1 MFTLT
6 YYTLQKIVSEQK
18 HFIYA
23 GKTAEDDCRCEKC
36 ENNELLLTTVKKK
49 LASNQMQHFAEM
61 VKIDAASFVESLI
74 CSIKNYGCCRGNCKG
89 CVGLVEYQELFG
101 YIKTLEEIQY
111 CKWVCE
117 ENKWAKVNIIDTG
130 LEFADVFVEIYKSDY
145 KLYVYNI
152 RFQHS
157 GLKYTKQKLKENEV
171 LFSVDFSK
179 NYEEK
184 KRMKFRE
191 HTSTMRFL
199 HYTLLHV
206 TLRTNCPVE
215 NVILI
220 VIYVCDLW

>member
-1 MFTLT
+1 M
-6 YYTLQKIVSEQK
+6 
-18 HFIYA
+18 
-23 GKTAEDDCRCEKC
+23 
-36 ENNELLLTTVKKK
+36 
-49 LASNQMQHFAEM
+49 
-61 VKIDAASFVESLI
+61 
-74 CSIKNYGCCRGNCKG
+74 
-89 CVGLVEYQELFG
+89 
-101 YIKTLEEIQY
+101 
-111 CKWVCE
+111 CE

-157 GLKYTKQKLKENEV
+157 GLKYTKQNLKENEV
-171 LFSVDFSK
+171 IFSVDFSK
-179 NYEEK
+179 NYEKK

-191 HTSTMRFL
+191 HTLAMRLL

-220 VIYVCDLW
+220 VIYICDLW